1 MFAQRD
7 RFELGVLG
15 LMLLAWGLLVAPA
28 LHAIT
33 HAHGHP
39 HHHSAPTAPTAPDAP
54 HGAGSVEHLLAL
66 ATPGTATPQVVWVG
80 HAVSRREAS
89 QPRPPDLERRSR
101 VEVPQGP

>member
-1 MFAQRD
+1 MRVFTRRD

-28 LHAIT
+28 LHALT

-39 HHHSAPTAPTAPDAP
+39 HHHSVPTAPGLP

-66 ATPGTATPQVVWVG
+66 ATTGTVTPQVFWVG
-80 HAVSRREAS
+80 HAVSPREAH
-89 QPRPPDLERRSR
+89 PPPGPDLERPSG